1 MFCNRI
7 LIVDDEPGIREVL
20 KDLLEIRGYQV
31 STSANG
37 EDAIEAIRDIFPQVV
52 ILDYLMPGMDGLEVL
67 SKIKKEYPEVLVA
80 ILTGAGSEY
89 IAVKAMKLGADDY
102 ICKPIEKE
110 RLYAIIDELIEKFKQ
125 SLVWR
130 NYEYKYPIEDDIIR
144 KYEFLRIV
152 YSTTKPNIHKICKFF
167 NFFRQDF
174 YILNKKFR
182 QNGII
187 GIIDKSVSQ
196 LEDELGTGEEL
207 GVSPVR
213 LNNVSDEESAGGGK
227 SSKRRRYKLSDF
239 INKADPVQ
247 MRLEMIREAATT
259 PNPNITMICRKY
271 HVTREAFYQNYRRFE
286 KFGVL
291 GLIDR
296 KRGRPSINGQKD

>member
-7 LIVDDEPGIREVL
+7 LIVDDESGIREVL
-20 KDLLEIRGYQV
+20 KELLERKGYQV
-31 STSANG
+31 LAVANG
-37 EDAIEAIRDIFPQVV
+37 EDALELMKNVLPQVV
-52 ILDYLMPGMDGLEVL
+52 ILDYLMPGMDGLETL
-67 SKIKKEYPEVLVA
+67 SRIKKEYPEVLVA

-102 ICKPIEKE
+102 ICKPIERD
-110 RLYAIIDELIEKFKQ
+110 RLYLIVGELVEKFKQ
-125 SLVWR
+125 SLVWV
-130 NYEYKYPIEDDIIR
+130 NHEYEYPLADDIVR
-144 KYEFLRIV
+144 KYEFLRKV
-152 YSTTKPNIHKICKFF
+152 YSTDKPNIYKICKYF

-174 YILNKKFR
+174 YILNKKFK

-187 GIIDKSVSQ
+187 GIIDKSVNQ
-196 LEDELGTGEEL
+196 IEEELGTGEEL
-207 GVSPVR
+207 GINPAK
-213 LNNVSDEESAGGGK
+213 LNSVANEENAEKEESN
-227 SSKRRRYKLSDF
+227 KRRIYKISDF
-239 INKADPVQ
+239 INRNDPVQ

-296 KRGRPSINGQKD
+296 KRGRPSLNGQKD

>member
-7 LIVDDEPGIREVL
+7 LIVDDEPGIRDVL
-20 KDLLEIRGYQV
+20 KELLERRGYQI

-37 EDAIEAIRDIFPQVV
+37 EDAVEVIRDILPQVV

-110 RLYAIIDELIEKFKQ
+110 RLYTIIDELIEKFKQ

-152 YSTTKPNIHKICKFF
+152 YSASKPNIHKICKFF

-187 GIIDKSVSQ
+187 GIIDKSISQ
-196 LEDELGTGEEL
+196 LEEELGTGEEL
-207 GVSPVR
+207 GFNPSR
-213 LNNVSDEESAGGGK
+213 LNKISDEGNGENEESN
-227 SSKRRRYKLSDF
+227 KRRIYKLSDF
-239 INKADPVQ
+239 INKKDPIQ
-247 MRLEMIREAATT
+247 MRLEMIREAATIA
-259 PNPNITMICRKY
+259 NPNITMICKKY

-296 KRGRPSINGQKD
+296 KRGRPSLNGQKD